1 MERDGRLFT
10 RNSSI
15 LFIGGVPKSGTTLMR
30 VLLSTHPSVRC
41 GPESH
46 VIIDLLKLRYEWA
59 NFPALK
65 TRNEGAGIT
74 QQFIDKV

>member
-1 MERDGRLFT
+1 MDSGPLCT
-10 RNSSI
+10 
-15 LFIGGVPKSGTTLMR
+15 GGVPKSGTTLMR
-30 VLLSTHPSVRC
+30 VLLTSHPGVRC

-65 TRNEGAGIT
+65 SRNEAAGIT
-74 QQFIDKV
+74 QQIIDKVERF

>member
-1 MERDGRLFT
+1 MRV
-10 RNSSI
+10 NHSA
-15 LFIGGVPKSGTTLMR
+15 GTTLLR

-65 TRNEGAGIT
+65 TRNEAAGIT
-74 QQFIDKV
+74 QQIIDKVKIHFCCIKQ

>member
-1 MERDGRLFT
+1 MERSGRHFT
-10 RNSSI
+10 RNSSV

-46 VIIDLLKLRYEWA
+46 VIIDLLKLRYRVEHSHWSRSVQMLMD
-59 NFPALK
+59 P
-65 TRNEGAGIT
+65 
-74 QQFIDKV
+74 